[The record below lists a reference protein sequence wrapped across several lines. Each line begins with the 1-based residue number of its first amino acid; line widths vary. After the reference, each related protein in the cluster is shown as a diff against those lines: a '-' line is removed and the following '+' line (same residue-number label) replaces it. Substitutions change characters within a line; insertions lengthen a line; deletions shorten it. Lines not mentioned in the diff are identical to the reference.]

1 MGQAKAALMERLEH
15 DLAFAEI
22 WRLERERDLG
32 QEPDLPDGLY
42 AVRLSANP
50 ADAEEDDVPF

>member
-1 MGQAKAALMERLEH
+1 MGQAKAALMERLER

-32 QEPDLPDGLY
+32 PEPDLPDGRD